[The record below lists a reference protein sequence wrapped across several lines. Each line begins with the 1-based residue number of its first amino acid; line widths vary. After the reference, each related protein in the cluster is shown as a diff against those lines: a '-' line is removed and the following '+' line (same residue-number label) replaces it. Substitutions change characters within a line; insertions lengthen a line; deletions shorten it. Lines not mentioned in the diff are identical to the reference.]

1 MTDNKLKLLKRYQ
14 YDRRKEDDVNEERR
28 TWTTLVTVSAL
39 YVYDYNGNSYVVTVY
54 WYDKYYSDMNEYYRS
69 LDLVVHPIGV
79 DDADNEEKVRR
90 VAEGTAGFKMNLG
103 NKSFLDSSLD
113 TRSEEYFTDSI
124 HSYVTRAIEEYLA
137 DKS

>member
-28 TWTTLVTVSAL
+28 IWTTLVTVSAL
-39 YVYDYNGNSYVVTVY
+39 YVYDYNGNSYVVSVY

-69 LDLVVHPIGV
+69 LDMTVYSIS
-79 DDADNEEKVRR
+79 DDADSEEKVRR

-113 TRSEEYFTDSI
+113 TRCEEYFTDSI
-124 HSYVTRAIEEYLA
+124 HSYVSRAIEEYLT
-137 DKS
+137 DEK

>member
-28 TWTTLVTVSAL
+28 IWTTLVTVSAL
-39 YVYDYNGNSYVVTVY
+39 YVYDYNENSYVVSVY

-69 LDLVVHPIGV
+69 LDLTVYSIG
-79 DDADNEEKVRR
+79 DDADSEEKVRR
-90 VAEGTAGFKMNLG
+90 VAEGIAGFKMNLG
-103 NKSFLDSSLD
+103 NKSFSDSSLD
-113 TRSEEYFTDSI
+113 TRSEEYFTDSV

-137 DKS
+137 DKI

>member
-39 YVYDYNGNSYVVTVY
+39 YVYDYNGISYVVSVY

-69 LDLVVHPIGV
+69 LDLIVYPIAA
-79 DDADNEEKVRR
+79 DDADSEEKVRR

-124 HSYVTRAIEEYLA
+124 YNYVSRAIEVYLA
-137 DKS
+137 DKK